1 MILWTTLSKYGL
13 NFWWFCV
20 EPEVLLSDACEYPS
34 NLRYSM
40 VLEFWLQLA
49 AFSMMSTI
57 IQSMVQYIASYYKK

>member
-1 MILWTTLSKYGL
+1 MK
-13 NFWWFCV
+13 
-20 EPEVLLSDACEYPS
+20 PEVLLSDACEYPS